1 MSTNKETHIH
11 WYGNDLRLTD
21 QPFIHL
27 LENKKCHFG
36 IYIIDPRKYEHL
48 QFGFRKTGLKRVQ
61 FLREQLND
69 IQHQYET
76 LGSSFLVLKG
86 FPEKVI
92 PNIVKQ
98 YDASISFQL
107 EYATEERKVQELI
120 IEEIDLEHRFCYD
133 GNFLVHP
140 YELEFESFPNSFSG
154 FRKKAEK
161 AVTNSRSYLLNQPK
175 NLPGSPKD
183 FGKLNVR
190 KYTRHKKSVFPFQG
204 GERAALQRLNQYLFE
219 TTAVNLYKEKRNGL
233 LGIDYSSKLSPWLAS
248 GALSPR
254 MVISELKKY
263 EETYGSNAGTN
274 WLVFELL
281 WRDYFRH
288 AGKHYLD
295 NLFYSAGISGL
306 QKKYT
311 ENLASYDDWRQAKTG
326 NQFIDANM
334 KELVLSGYMSN
345 RGRQNAASFLVHNL
359 NQNWQL
365 GAAWFEHHL
374 LDYDVYTNQGNWL
387 YISGNGFNPKG
398 TSVFDTLFQADYYDP
413 NGAYQNHW
421 MNEKLS

>member
-11 WYGNDLRLTD
+11 WFGNDLRLTD

-27 LENKKCHFG
+27 LDNKKYHFG
-36 IYIIDPRKYEHL
+36 IYVIDPRKYEHL
-48 QFGFRKTGLKRVQ
+48 PLGFRKTGLKRLR
-61 FLREQLND
+61 FLREHLND
-69 IQHQYET
+69 LQHQYEA
-76 LGSSFLVLKG
+76 LGSSLVVLKG
-86 FPEKVI
+86 FPEKII
-92 PNIVKQ
+92 PHLVRH

-107 EYATEERKVQELI
+107 EYATEERNVQKLI
-120 IEEIDLEHRFCYD
+120 MEQINLRDSFTYD

-140 YELEFESFPNSFSG
+140 SVCPFESFPNSFSG

-161 AVTNSRSYLLNQPK
+161 AVTNSISYALNQPK

-190 KYTRHKKSVFPFQG
+190 RYLRHEKSVFPFQG
-204 GERAALQRLNQYLFE
+204 GETAALQRLNHYLFE
-219 TTAVNLYKEKRNGL
+219 TNAVHLYKEKRNGL

-254 MVISELKKY
+254 MALSELKKY
-263 EETYGSNAGTN
+263 EKTYGSNAGTN

-288 AGKHYLD
+288 AGKHYL
-295 NLFYSAGISGL
+295 NKIFHSTGISGA
-306 QKKYT
+306 QKKYS
-311 ENLASYDDWRQAKTG
+311 ENLASYEDWRQAKTG
-326 NQFIDANM
+326 NQFIDANL
-334 KELVLSGYMSN
+334 KELVFTGYMSN
-345 RGRQNAASFLVHNL
+345 RGRQNAASYLVHNL

-387 YISGNGFNPKG
+387 YIAGHGFNPKG
-398 TSVFDTLFQADYYDP
+398 ASIFDISFQANHYDP
-413 NGAYQNHW
+413 YGTYRNYW